1 MGFVRKKL
9 STNSNQNSVANS
21 SKGIDFHLIQ
31 SSFLSHKFARK
42 YPLLRAFHR
51 LIDGALIGLVL
62 VVVAMS
68 TIALHAQH
76 LWTIS
81 FSKLEASRELNRKL
95 LESSTI
101 LESHLLDGKTL
112 PNFMVATTAKDLIYL
127 NKPHKDRY
135 PISKKRQRLTILR
148 RLFSEPIMH
157 GY

>member
-1 MGFVRKKL
+1 MGFVRKKIN
-9 STNSNQNSVANS
+9 TRTDQYSVVDH

-31 SSFLSHKFARK
+31 ASFMSHKFARK
-42 YPLLRAFHR
+42 FPVLMAFHR

-62 VVVAMS
+62 VVVTMS

-76 LWTIS
+76 LWTVS
-81 FSKLEASRELNRKL
+81 FSKLEASRDLNRRL

-101 LESHLLDGKTL
+101 IESHLLDGKTL

-127 NKPHKDRY
+127 NKPSKDRY
-135 PISKKRQRLTILR
+135 PILNSPKRFNFLR
-148 RLFSEPIMH
+148 RLFSGPIMH